1 MNETTNK
8 QNIIIYCQSAYVS
21 HDRAITGAMADPT
34 IAEKGKLPQ
43 ESYISYK
50 RVGHFCH
57 NFQHSSHPYNF
68 CKYFYRFSRHTRT
81 YCKNPRVE
89 ISNIEVF
96 IQSPKLDLGCLSSS
110 YASVF
115 SHFISP
121 IYLPSGATDLIGTFI
136 FILFNISK

>member
-57 NFQHSSHPYNF
+57 I
-68 CKYFYRFSRHTRT
+68 FYMVSIYAYLFFNTSIATVGTHERIA
-81 YCKNPRVE
+81 KIRV
-89 ISNIEVF
+89 
-96 IQSPKLDLGCLSSS
+96 
-110 YASVF
+110 
-115 SHFISP
+115 
-121 IYLPSGATDLIGTFI
+121 
-136 FILFNISK
+136 